1 MTSELVFDSLVHYQH
16 NYQKTYFFVE
26 IDVYYRSDPV
36 KIYRSSHHVRST
48 DMDPKKIC
56 FIKEWNYLLDSNT
69 GKTKEPEDI
78 EINLLTPIRN
88 QKTWLEFMIKML
100 EELFAKTNEK
110 NVSIFLSKN
119 DNFNP

>member
-1 MTSELVFDSLVHYQH
+1 
-16 NYQKTYFFVE
+16 
-26 IDVYYRSDPV
+26 
-36 KIYRSSHHVRST
+36 
-48 DMDPKKIC
+48 MDPEKIC
-56 FIKEWNYLLDSNT
+56 FIKEWNYLLDPNT

-88 QKTWLEFMIKML
+88 QRTWLEFMIKML
-100 EELFAKTNEK
+100 EKLFAKTNEK